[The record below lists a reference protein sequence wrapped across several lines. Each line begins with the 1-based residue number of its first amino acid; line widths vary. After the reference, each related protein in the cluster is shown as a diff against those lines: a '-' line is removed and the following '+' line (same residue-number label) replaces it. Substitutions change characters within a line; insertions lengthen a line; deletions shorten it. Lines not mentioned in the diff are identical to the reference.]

1 MNDRSRGF
9 GGRFD
14 PSADFEAEEPLP
26 LSPDIEP
33 AQPYPLDAL
42 GPTLASAARAIMD
55 KVRVPDGIAAQSVLG
70 AAGLA
75 VQPFV
80 DVRLPT
86 TEIRPTCLFMTTVAA
101 SGDRKSSADGFA
113 LQGVRDAEADLW
125 RHYRTDKASFEIEET
140 AYREQYNRA
149 KKHKTDP
156 AEAIRQIG
164 EEPIAPPMP
173 IILATEGTIEGLQKL
188 FIEAR
193 PSMGLFSDEGGVW
206 LGGFGMNDDN
216 RLKTAAALSEFWDGK
231 PIKRVRAGEG
241 LTLLQGRRLSF
252 HMMIQ
257 PEIAEKL
264 LGNGELRGQGLLSRL
279 LVTAPTSLA
288 GTRFHRPLRP
298 ETDMDLEAYTRR
310 LYGIMSRPLPMDP
323 ETFELTPRA
332 IDMTPDAAAMWWEF
346 ADYVEGK
353 IGAGKDWDPIRGVV
367 GKLPEQAARLAT
379 VVAVFERGRD
389 GVSQITAKDLAAGT
403 QLAEFYAEEALRL
416 IDGGGMDPKTK
427 QAGELHAWIM
437 EGWDAPLIG
446 IRHICQRGP
455 RHLRK
460 ADTVREI
467 MRTLEGS
474 RHVVRLDGG
483 AEIGGQRCSEAWR
496 IVGKAE

>member
-1 MNDRSRGF
+1 VNATARGF
-9 GGRFD
+9 GDRFD
-14 PSADFEAEEPLP
+14 PDASFEAEEPLP
-26 LSPDIEP
+26 LSPDIED
-33 AQPYPLDAL
+33 AKPYPLDAL

-86 TEIRPTCLFMTTVAA
+86 SEVRPTCLFMTTVAG

-113 LQGVRDAEADLW
+113 LAGVREAEADLW
-125 RHYRTDKASFEIEET
+125 RRYREDRSNYEIDDT
-140 AYREQYNRA
+140 AYREAYNRA
-149 KKHKTDP
+149 KKAKGDV
-156 AEAIRQIG
+156 AQAIKDIG
-164 EEPIAPPMP
+164 PEPSAPPMP

-188 FIEAR
+188 FVEAR

-241 LTLLQGRRLSF
+241 LTLLVGRRLSF

-279 LVTAPTSLA
+279 LVTAPKSLA
-288 GTRFHRPLRP
+288 GTRFHRQLQP
-298 ETDMDLEAYTRR
+298 ETEGDLEAYRRR
-310 LYGIMSRPLPMDP
+310 LYGIMTKPLPMDP
-323 ETFELTPRA
+323 ETNELHPRA
-332 IDMTPDAAAMWWEF
+332 IDMTPEAAAMWWAF
-346 ADYVEGK
+346 ADHVERK
-353 IGAGKDWDPIRGVV
+353 IGDGMDWDPIRGVV

-379 VVAVFERGRD
+379 VIAVFERGRD
-389 GVSQITAKDLAAGT
+389 GVELLDAADLAAGVS
-403 QLAEFYAEEALRL
+403 LAEFYAEEALRL
-416 IDGGGMDPKTK
+416 LDGGGMDPKTK
-427 QAGELHAWIM
+427 AAEEMRSFLVDKW
-437 EGWDAPLIG
+437 EAPLIG
-446 IRHICQRGP
+446 MRHICQRAP
-455 RHLRK
+455 RHLRQAEK
-460 ADTVREI
+460 VREI
-467 MRTLEGS
+467 MRVLEGTK
-474 RHVVRLDGG
+474 HVVRLPNG

-496 IVGKAE
+496 IMGSGK